1 VEQEVSGDLF
11 YKLLVFRSKGIGAIK
26 YHELIRDCGG
36 AEAAVEYLQVSGEL
50 MDSVRREMDL
60 AESLGIKYIAD
71 DSPDF
76 PAPYKSVR
84 NHAPILSYLGNIK
97 TFSKK
102 TVGMVGTRHATA
114 HGMKF
119 ISELAHEFA
128 KRNYAVVSGMA
139 IGTDSAAHSGALM
152 EANDSVTI
160 AVLAG
165 GVDYIWPKEN
175 EKLYREIIERGLV
188 ISDMPAGFVPVANN
202 FIARNRIVAGLSEM
216 LVLGE
221 ADEKSGSVAT
231 ANMALEIGRPL
242 WAIPGH
248 PSDER
253 SLGPNRFIAK
263 GEAKLCSGA
272 SDFFHLAEKNAKK
285 NNGEKSD
292 SVLLNL
298 IGSVPVSESVLTSL
312 AKKNISETLA
322 ELVVLELSGSIKKVD
337 GGYVR
342 V

>member
-1 VEQEVSGDLF
+1 
-11 YKLLVFRSKGIGAIK
+11 
-26 YHELIRDCGG
+26 
-36 AEAAVEYLQVSGEL
+36 
-50 MDSVRREMDL
+50 M
-60 AESLGIKYIAD
+60 
-71 DSPDF
+71 
-76 PAPYKSVR
+76 
-84 NHAPILSYLGNIK
+84 
-97 TFSKK
+97 
-102 TVGMVGTRHATA
+102 
-114 HGMKF
+114 
-119 ISELAHEFA
+119 
-128 KRNYAVVSGMA
+128 
-139 IGTDSAAHSGALM
+139 GTDSAAHTGALLDTG
-152 EANDSVTI
+152 DSVTI

-175 EKLYREIIERGLV
+175 EKLYQEIVERGLV
-188 ISDMPAGFVPVANN
+188 VSDMPPGFVPVANN

-231 ANMALEIGRPL
+231 ASMTLEIRRPL
-242 WAIPGH
+242 WAVPSH

-253 SLGPNRFIAK
+253 SAGPNRFIRK

-272 SDFFHLAEKNAKK
+272 SDFFQAVEKNVK
-285 NNGEKSD
+285 NNECEDSN

-298 IGSVPVSESVLTSL
+298 IGSVPISESVLTSL

-322 ELVVLELSGSIKKVD
+322 ELVVLELSGFVKKVD